1 MTPLFWAII
10 ILCAVVLVSML
21 ILAGWRGSFSA
32 QRIALVALLSAV
44 HLVLTLTLT
53 VNLGP
58 LRITAN
64 GLPILLAGLLYG
76 PMGGMLTGL
85 LGSFISQL
93 LTYGI
98 TLTTPLWILPAAL
111 RGLLVGFVAK
121 RMNYSLTKGQLT
133 VLVILSSIL
142 VTTLNTGAIYL
153 DSVIY
158 GYYTYAYVFGALATR
173 YASGIATAVVLA
185 LVTPPLLRP
194 LQRAVRDGRTGKI

>member
-10 ILCAVVLVSML
+10 ILCIVLLVSML

-32 QRIALVALLSAV
+32 RRIALVALLSAV
-44 HLVLTLTLT
+44 HLVLSLTLT

-93 LTYGI
+93 LTYGV

-121 RMNYSLTKGQLT
+121 RMHYSLTKGQLT
-133 VLVILSSIL
+133 VLVIASSIL
-142 VTTLNTGAIYL
+142 VTTLNTGAIYI

-158 GYYTYAYVFGALATR
+158 GYYSFAYVFGALATR

-194 LQRAVRDGRTGKI
+194 LQRMVRDGGQSKF